1 MTLIAD
7 PWWLSVALAAAL
19 LVDVILSIRPPA
31 FIRDCLNGVGF
42 PRDWWWTLIAIKT
55 TAIAGLLVGLVIPGV
70 GLAANAGVV
79 AYFVCA
85 AVAHVRAKFFG
96 PAFWVNCLGFLAFA
110 VATLVICHFVA

>member
-42 PRDWWWTLIAIKT
+42 PRAWWWALIAIKS
-55 TAIAGLLVGLVIPGV
+55 TAVIGLLAGLAVPGV

-79 AYFVCA
+79 AYFICA